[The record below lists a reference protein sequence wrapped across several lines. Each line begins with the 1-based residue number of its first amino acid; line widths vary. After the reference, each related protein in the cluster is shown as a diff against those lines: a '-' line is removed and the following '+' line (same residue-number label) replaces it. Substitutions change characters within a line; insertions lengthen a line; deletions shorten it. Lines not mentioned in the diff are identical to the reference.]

1 MFDKKCDTCE
11 RIVRCEEC
19 KALFF
24 LEDVQRI
31 VEERISVY
39 NHIPPTDNGSLILF
53 YCLLHKKPYDIVKGK
68 NSMEWPITTRY
79 FKHNIQVDENGRVIE
94 N

>member
-1 MFDKKCDTCE
+1 MFDKKCEICD

-24 LEDVQRI
+24 LGDAQRI

-39 NHIPPTDNGSLILF
+39 NHIPPRNNGSLILF
-53 YCLLHKKPYDIVKGK
+53 YCLLQRVDITGK
-68 NSMEWPITTRY
+68 
-79 FKHNIQVDENGRVIE
+79 
-94 N
+94 